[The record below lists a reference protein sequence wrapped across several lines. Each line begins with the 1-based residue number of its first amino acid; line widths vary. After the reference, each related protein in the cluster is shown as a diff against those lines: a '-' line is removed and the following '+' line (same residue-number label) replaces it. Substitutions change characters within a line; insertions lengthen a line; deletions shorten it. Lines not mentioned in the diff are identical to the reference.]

1 MFSRSDDAERY
12 ASNIGGEVYQ
22 TGNLYGEEYEW
33 GFFKIRGFKKGT
45 MHFTFRDEKLWY
57 QFNTAVAKIKGWQ
70 LPAETDT
77 KVKGTEK
84 RKK

>member
-1 MFSRSDDAERY
+1 
-12 ASNIGGEVYQ
+12 
-22 TGNLYGEEYEW
+22 
-33 GFFKIRGFKKGT
+33 
-45 MHFTFRDEKLWY
+45 MHFTFKDEKLWY
-57 QFNTAVAKIKGWQ
+57 LFNTSVAKIKGWQ